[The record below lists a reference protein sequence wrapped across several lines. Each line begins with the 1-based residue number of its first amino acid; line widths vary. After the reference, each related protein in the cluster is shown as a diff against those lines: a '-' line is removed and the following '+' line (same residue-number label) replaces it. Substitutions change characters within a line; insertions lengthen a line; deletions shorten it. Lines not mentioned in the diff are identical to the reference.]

1 MIKVAIPITDLKE
14 YKSLKKIILSGKF
27 VREYVNIFEKKYSK
41 YIGTK
46 YSVAFNS
53 GTAALHAALNSLG
66 LGKGDE
72 VIIPSISFISSATAV
87 LHQGC
92 TPVFCDVD
100 LDNYC
105 MNLKSMENK
114 ITKKQKQLF
123 RSILAAQPVL

>member
-1 MIKVAIPITDLKE
+1 MIKVAIPITGLKE

-27 VREYVNIFEKKYSK
+27 VSGKYVDIFEKKYSK

-72 VIIPSISFISSATAV
+72 IIISFKSKSFLQKIV
-87 LHQGC
+87 LFVIHIVKRG
-92 TPVFCDVD
+92 
-100 LDNYC
+100 
-105 MNLKSMENK
+105 LKD
-114 ITKKQKQLF
+114 
-123 RSILAAQPVL
+123 